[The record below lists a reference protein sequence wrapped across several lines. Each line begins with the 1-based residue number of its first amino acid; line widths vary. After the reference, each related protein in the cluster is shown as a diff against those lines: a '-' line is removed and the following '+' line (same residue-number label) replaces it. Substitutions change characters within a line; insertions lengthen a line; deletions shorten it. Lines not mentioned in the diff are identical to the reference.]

1 MKGILKEMPIK
12 NEILQ
17 NLETK
22 SEENVEQKPTKWKEF
37 KTEHPKAAKILK
49 VGAIGTGVSLA
60 AGAVLT
66 PVGVGVA
73 AVAGALS
80 FKLAVAGMST
90 AAAARRLSEQLLEQE
105 RERL

>member
-1 MKGILKEMPIK
+1 MPIK